1 MCPVSLKC
9 GDSPPC
15 SGCLVGLKRSP
26 SNTRVVVKLMTSSST
41 LPSTPLTSCPP
52 MIGLVTRRKPNCK
65 RNQQLPPT
73 PRAWCFNVT
82 LYNEST
88 AREYVMNKIFF
99 YITMLQE
106 NGVVRKRTAFSKKLN
121 SNRLKLNYSIQK
133 LN

>member
-73 PRAWCFNVT
+73 PPRRAWCFNVT
-82 LYNEST
+82 FILLLFSHLHLTPLSIFLLLEEFLYTSSPS
-88 AREYVMNKIFF
+88 FF
-99 YITMLQE
+99 SVICVQII
-106 NGVVRKRTAFSKKLN
+106 S
-121 SNRLKLNYSIQK
+121 
-133 LN
+133 